1 MRVADAAVTDPLQG
15 MSAFD
20 RRHPWGWDLG
30 LALLVAAVS
39 FLASPPSGLPGW
51 AVLAAV
57 HGAVALRRRR
67 PYAALLTASGG
78 TLVSAAGALSLDGTP
93 TWTYLAVWVALFGAV
108 LRDGRRHVTGTA
120 AGVVAVLAVTALV
133 APPGSGGTP
142 PRERFLLVLAVTA
155 MGAAAV
161 LLGLLVRGN
170 RVRLAAEQAEI
181 ARTAAVAERSRIARE
196 IHDVIGHNLSV
207 ITALATGGGVAAR
220 TSPDEAVRAFDA
232 IGEVSRT
239 SVREVRHVLRVLRED
254 AGADGTPLSPQPR
267 LDDLA
272 DLLDAL
278 RDAGLD
284 VVLRRTG
291 DLRTLDTGRQ
301 LAVYRVVQESLTNV
315 LRHAGP
321 APRARVDVERA
332 ADAVTVTVTDT
343 GAAPAAPKPGGH
355 GLPGMRE
362 RVEAYGGTFEA
373 RATGTGWRV
382 RARLPL
388 DDAHGLGT
396 RPATA
401 RGTEEPTTDSRGT
414 EDRRMRTP

>member
-1 MRVADAAVTDPLQG
+1 M
-15 MSAFD
+15 
-20 RRHPWGWDLG
+20 
-30 LALLVAAVS
+30 S

-78 TLVSAAGALSLDGTP
+78 TLVSAAGALSRRDAHVDVPGR
-93 TWTYLAVWVALFGAV
+93 VGGAV
-108 LRDGRRHVTGTA
+108 RRRPARRPAARDRDRGRRRRGPRRDRPRRPARLRRT
-120 AGVVAVLAVTALV
+120 
-133 APPGSGGTP
+133 

-254 AGADGTPLSPQPR
+254 AGADGTP
-267 LDDLA
+267 
-272 DLLDAL
+272 
-278 RDAGLD
+278 
-284 VVLRRTG
+284 
-291 DLRTLDTGRQ
+291 
-301 LAVYRVVQESLTNV
+301 
-315 LRHAGP
+315 
-321 APRARVDVERA
+321 
-332 ADAVTVTVTDT
+332 
-343 GAAPAAPKPGGH
+343 
-355 GLPGMRE
+355 
-362 RVEAYGGTFEA
+362 
-373 RATGTGWRV
+373 
-382 RARLPL
+382 
-388 DDAHGLGT
+388 
-396 RPATA
+396 
-401 RGTEEPTTDSRGT
+401 
-414 EDRRMRTP
+414 